1 MHSSKLPD
9 YAPTESAVLH
19 KAAERF
25 VFPLTQEDQKDIDIL
40 KAKYDAEENCAGL
53 AGPQISFGKAAI
65 IFAVADDPALK
76 KFRKDLKDTIPK
88 TIWLNPSYEAIGK
101 DMSED
106 WEGCFSVP
114 DVAGLVKRYNK
125 IRYTAFDKNGK
136 KITGTATGFLA
147 RVIQHETD
155 HINGILFTEKAIKVM
170 PLEEYRGMRKKAME
184 VEQK

>member
-25 VFPLTQEDQKDIDIL
+25 EFPLMQKDLKEIDTL
-40 KAKYDAEENCAGL
+40 EAKYDAEKNCAGL
-53 AGPQISFGKAAI
+53 AGPQIGLGKAVI
-65 IFAVADDPALK
+65 IFAVDDDPDLK
-76 KFRKDLKDTIPK
+76 KFRKDLKETMPK
-88 TIWLNPSYEAIGK
+88 TVWLNPSYEPIGK

-114 DVAGLVKRYNK
+114 DVAGLVKRYTK
-125 IRYTAFDKNGK
+125 IRYTAFDKMGT

-170 PLEEYRGMRKKAME
+170 PLDEYRAMRKKAME
-184 VEQK
+184 QS